1 METWEGAAGVCLNE
15 NNELLMVL
23 QGKEEEKKTWSVPSG
38 GKEEGETFA
47 SCCLREV
54 WEETGYRAEI
64 IEELMV
70 KKAKIEGIPIQVEV
84 HYFAVNIIGGDLII
98 QDPDYLIHDIAWK
111 SREELEA
118 LEISFPE
125 DREFLLRFMR

>member
-1 METWEGAAGVCLNE
+1 
-15 NNELLMVL
+15 MVL